1 MRTAAVA
8 FLSSTLTAAIL
19 TPVARWLAHRW
30 EVLDHALSSRKIH
43 DRPIPRLGGIA
54 IVLAFYAPLVA
65 LLFVNTDVGGRFY
78 AQPQKAFGLF
88 GGGLAIAAL
97 GIYDDLKGADAKK
110 KFAVQ
115 FAVAGLMYYLGYRI
129 DRITIPFGAPLELG
143 WFGLPLTLVWI
154 AGVIN
159 ALNLIDGLDGLAGGV
174 AFIAIATIFV
184 IANVHHQPLMVLFCA
199 ALSGA
204 VLGFLFY
211 NFNPATIFMGDT
223 GSMFLGFVLATT
235 SIQTNQKA
243 TAAVAIAV
251 PILALGVPIADT
263 LLAMMRRYARGVPM
277 FSADK
282 GHIHH
287 RLLGMGLSQRQTVL
301 VIYGASATLAG
312 SALILSFASSKT
324 AAITL
329 AVLAS
334 LVFLAL
340 RKLGFIDLAK
350 TKKVLGERRRNL
362 ELRGAVRQAGAAL
375 AKARTLD
382 EAWAAL
388 VAAADELGA
397 AAVALSVE
405 LSAGGRQEFSEGFE
419 EGGAAMLR
427 ARYGLVMERPD
438 DDTVEFGWSDG
449 RPEVDRD
456 TEIAVELLCDHLS
469 TAVERILK
477 DTEKPPPVA
486 PAS

>member
-8 FLSSTLTAAIL
+8 FLASALSAGVL
-19 TPVARWLAHRW
+19 TPVARALAHRW
-30 EVLDHALSSRKIH
+30 KVLDHARSSRKVH
-43 DRPIPRLGGIA
+43 AAPIPRLGGIA
-54 IVLAFYAPLVA
+54 IVVAFFAPLVA

-88 GGGLAIAAL
+88 VGGLAIAAL

-115 FAVAGLMYYLGYRI
+115 FAVAAAMYWLGFRV
-129 DRITIPFGAPLELG
+129 DRITVPFGSPLELG
-143 WFGLPLTLVWI
+143 WLGLPLTLVWI

-174 AFIAIATIFV
+174 AFIAIATVFV

-199 ALSGA
+199 ALGGA

-223 GSMFLGFVLATT
+223 GSMFLGFVLAIT
-235 SIQTNQKA
+235 SIQTNEKS

-263 LLAMMRRYARGVPM
+263 LLAMARRYARGVPM

-287 RLLGMGLSQRQTVL
+287 RLLGLGLSHRQTVL
-301 VIYGASATLAG
+301 VIYGASA
-312 SALILSFASSKT
+312 ALGGGALVLSFASSRT
-324 AAITL
+324 ASVALAIL
-329 AVLAS
+329 AV

-340 RKLGFIDLAK
+340 RKLGFLDLAK
-350 TKKVLGERRRNL
+350 TRKVLGDRKRNL
-362 ELRGAVRQAGAAL
+362 ALRGAVRKAGARL
-375 AKARTLD
+375 AQARDLD
-382 EAWAAL
+382 TVWSIVGEAAEGLA
-388 VAAADELGA
+388 A

-405 LSAGGRQEFSEGFE
+405 VGGGQRREFSSGFDGSGE
-419 EGGAAMLR
+419 ALLR
-427 ARYGLVMERPD
+427 ARYGLVLERPD
-438 DDTVEFGWSDG
+438 DDTLELGWADG
-449 RPEVDRD
+449 RAEVDRD
-456 TEIAVELLCDHLS
+456 TEIAVELLCEHLS
-469 TAVERILK
+469 NAVERILLAG
-477 DTEKPPPVA
+477 EAAPPR
-486 PAS
+486 